1 MESRNRAVAC
11 LQAARALRSVGQGVA
26 IVDMA
31 LLLKALGWRATAI
44 GGVLSAAGVV
54 GAALILLC
62 GPLSDRI
69 GRKPFLLAYECMT
82 CAAALAVALSRNPAL
97 LTAAIVLTGLGRGQ
111 NGAAGPFTPVEQAWM
126 AENVPRDRRSRVFS
140 ANTAIGFFG
149 VAAGCLLA
157 GLDHVWRN
165 ALPGALAF
173 RPLFCGIAGL
183 SLACAFIVWLAPGG
197 GMAGQR
203 RAALRGQAPSSRQV
217 ERPASDRMRFRP
229 DPQRK
234 AENRNIARLAF
245 VNVLNG
251 LGVGFV
257 GPMMSYWFATKFGAT
272 SGEIGG
278 TLAASFAVTGIAA
291 LVSGYLS
298 ARFGMVR
305 AVVWLRL
312 AGVGLMCALPFMP
325 TFALASVLYAA
336 RSALSRGTQGARS
349 ALGASLTGDDRRGFS
364 LSMNSFFTRAASAVG
379 PTISGWL
386 LDEGSLALPFVFAAG
401 LQLVSTVLYGV
412 FFRGYDVELERRA

>member
-1 MESRNRAVAC
+1 MESQRRTVVY

-31 LLLKALGWRATAI
+31 LLLKALGWRAAAI

-54 GAALILLC
+54 GAALILFC
-62 GPLSDRI
+62 GPLSDRV
-69 GRKPFLLAYECMT
+69 GRKPFLLAYELMT
-82 CAAALAVALSRNPAL
+82 CAAALVVALSRNAAL
-97 LTAAIVLTGLGRGQ
+97 LSAAIVLTGLGRGQ

-126 AENVPRDRRSRVFS
+126 AGSVPPNQRSRVFS

-149 VAAGCLLA
+149 VATGCLLA
-157 GLDHVWRN
+157 GLDRVWRG

-173 RPLFCGIAGL
+173 RPLFCGIACL
-183 SLACAFIVWLAPGG
+183 SLACACMVWLAPGG
-197 GMAGQR
+197 GMQGRQAVAEGREASPSR
-203 RAALRGQAPSSRQV
+203 RQGRSDS
-217 ERPASDRMRFRP
+217 ERTRFRR
-229 DPQRK
+229 DPGRK
-234 AENRNIARLAF
+234 AENRDIARLAF
-245 VNVLNG
+245 VNLLNG

-257 GPMMSYWFATKFGAT
+257 GPMISYWFATKFGAT

-278 TLAASFAVTGIAA
+278 TLAATFVVTGFAA
-291 LVSGYLS
+291 LFSGYL
-298 ARFGMVR
+298 ADRVGMVR

-312 AGVGLMCALPFMP
+312 AGVLLMCALPFMP
-325 TFALASVLYAA
+325 SFALASVIYAV

-349 ALGASLTGDDRRGFS
+349 ALGASLTSEARRGFS

-386 LDEGSLALPFVFAAG
+386 LDEGSLALPFVVAAG
-401 LQLVSTVLYGV
+401 LQLVSTALYGL
-412 FFRGYDVELERRA
+412 FFRGYDVARRT

>member
-1 MESRNRAVAC
+1 MENRNRAVAC
-11 LQAARALRSVGQGVA
+11 LQGARALRSVGQGIA

-69 GRKPFLLAYECMT
+69 GRKPFLLAYELMT
-82 CAAALAVALSRNPAL
+82 CAAALVVALSRNPTL
-97 LTAAIVLTGLGRGQ
+97 LSVAIVLTGLGRGQ

-126 AENVPRDRRSRVFS
+126 AENIPRDQRSRVFS

-157 GLDHVWRN
+157 GLDHVWPN

-183 SLACAFIVWLAPGG
+183 SLACAGLVWITPGG
-197 GMAGQR
+197 DRDAR
-203 RAALRGQAPSSRQV
+203 RVHDVREEDSSARALD
-217 ERPASDRMRFRP
+217 RPESEPKRLRRH
-229 DPQRK
+229 PQRQH
-234 AENRNIARLAF
+234 ENRNIARLAL
-245 VNVLNG
+245 VNLLNG

-278 TLAASFAVTGIAA
+278 TMAASFVVTGFAA
-291 LVSGYLS
+291 LFSGYL
-298 ARFGMVR
+298 ADRVGMVR

-325 TFALASVLYAA
+325 TFALASILYAA

-379 PTISGWL
+379 PTLSGWL

-401 LQLVSTVLYGV
+401 FQLVSTVLYGV
-412 FFRGYDVELERRA
+412 FFRAYDAAERV